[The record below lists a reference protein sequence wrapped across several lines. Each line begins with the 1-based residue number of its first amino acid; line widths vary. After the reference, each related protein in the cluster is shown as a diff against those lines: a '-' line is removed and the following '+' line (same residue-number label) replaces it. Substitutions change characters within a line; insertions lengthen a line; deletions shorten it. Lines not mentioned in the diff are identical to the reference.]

1 MERET
6 TTITS
11 HELRADTLVMRS
23 VKVQQSTDIG
33 GGSGA
38 GGGMAESRRVDPDDL
53 GVEGG
58 DLVGDAF
65 INGGEERAEVN
76 LESAQARVEAA
87 TTQAKTILSR
97 RRG

>member
-6 TTITS
+6 TTITR
-11 HELRADTLVMRS
+11 HELRAETLVIRS

-33 GGSGA
+33 GVSGA
-38 GGGMAESRRVDPDDL
+38 GGGMAESRRVDPDDR

-58 DLVGDAF
+58 DLVGDAV
-65 INGGEERAEVN
+65 INSGEERAEVN
-76 LESAQARVEAA
+76 RESAQSRVDAEM
-87 TTQAKTILSR
+87 TPAKTILSG

>member
-1 MERET
+1 MARET

-11 HELRADTLVMRS
+11 HELRAETLVMRS

-33 GGSGA
+33 GVSGA

-58 DLVGDAF
+58 DLVGDAA

-76 LESAQARVEAA
+76 RESA
-87 TTQAKTILSR
+87 
-97 RRG
+97 